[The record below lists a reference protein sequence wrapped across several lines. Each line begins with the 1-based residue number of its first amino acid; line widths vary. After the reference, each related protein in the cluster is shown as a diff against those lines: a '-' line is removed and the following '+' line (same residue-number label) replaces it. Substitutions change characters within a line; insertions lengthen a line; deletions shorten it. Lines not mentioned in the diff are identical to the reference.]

1 MSQRFTRGEGKR
13 AARRRSEGGRKARM
27 QGADSSQARGFSI
40 YFSPPH
46 FICAP
51 NENQEARPSQ
61 RCYFCDPGICFV

>member
-40 YFSPPH
+40 YFSPPPLH
-46 FICAP
+46 LCTK
-51 NENQEARPSQ
+51 
-61 RCYFCDPGICFV
+61 